1 MLQEG
6 ESRVSKPLCH
16 KGREKGKGPP
26 LYYCSYCLV
35 PHWDKDFPAWM
46 PLVSLVGNSY
56 FSKGMRDFKNNLNYW
71 YHQGR
76 SLNFP
81 VHLPFNDDVL
91 I

>member
-26 LYYCSYCLV
+26 LYYCCSYCLV

-46 PLVSLVGNSY
+46 PLGSLVGNMY
-56 FSKGMRDFKNNLNYW
+56 FIEGIRDFKNSSELFVSPRKKFEFSCPFFLN
-71 YHQGR
+71 HK
-76 SLNFP
+76 
-81 VHLPFNDDVL
+81 
-91 I
+91 